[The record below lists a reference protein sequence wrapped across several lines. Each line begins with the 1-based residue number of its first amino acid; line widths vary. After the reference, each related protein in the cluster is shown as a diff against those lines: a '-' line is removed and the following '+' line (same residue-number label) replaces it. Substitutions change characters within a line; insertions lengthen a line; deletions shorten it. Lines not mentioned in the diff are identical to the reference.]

1 MKTSKVKKIGAAVL
15 SAALCLSLVTAPVLA
30 AGSAGSTDSA
40 ASGQMGTPPS
50 GGPGGNG
57 GTPPSGNPGGNG
69 GTPPSGNPGGNG
81 GTPPSG
87 NPGGNGGTAPSG
99 NPGGNGGTAASGA
112 PDAGGAPAGGGGAN
126 TMTYDYSG
134 TLSGALTADGAE
146 KSSDGETVTASTADQ
161 NAALAENG
169 GTLKITNG
177 KLVKS
182 GDDTNGDNCNFYG
195 LNSILLAVG
204 DASKA
209 YISGS
214 TLSASSEGS
223 NGIFATNGS
232 TIYANEDTIATTAGN
247 SRGLDATYGGNIL
260 ANKLNITTQGD
271 HCASIATDRGGGN
284 ISVTNSQLATAGS
297 GSPLLYSTGN
307 IQVSKVTGKATGSQL
322 AGMEGLNTILIYDSS
337 LESTI
342 TKATAS
348 DPMADGII
356 IYQSTSGDA
365 ESTTGEKADFEAVNS
380 TLKSA
385 IESGAMFYFTNT
397 SAKVVLSGTTL
408 DFDSSKARLIEV
420 QGNDANNWGTAG
432 SNGAKVVFTGLGE
445 TLKGDIDVDT
455 ISSLNLYLLENSS
468 YTGAI
473 TVSTNAANTSPTD
486 APAVVN
492 IDSGSKWV
500 VTGNSTVSQLNAAAG
515 AQIVDESG
523 KTVTIVAGGQT
534 AVQGDSQYTVTVT
547 GSYSTTVTTG
557 DDNALTTSFID
568 RSTFDS
574 TYGTS
579 TAFTATTVAAS
590 ESPAAS
596 ASADTQ
602 KTSTKKG
609 VVYVGLTAAAAAL
622 LGIWAAKKHNREEA
636 EEAAKKKDEPTPDD
650 DDDDPQNGA

>member
-1 MKTSKVKKIGAAVL
+1 MKATKRRKFLAAAL
-15 SAALCLSLVTAPVLA
+15 SAALCVSLVSAPVLA
-30 AGSAGSTDSA
+30 AGTTAGSGA
-40 ASGQMGTPPS
+40 APSGQAGGTPPS
-50 GGPGGNG
+50 GDPGGSG
-57 GTPPSGNPGGNG
+57 GTPPSGNPGGSG
-69 GTPPSGNPGGNG
+69 GAAPGG
-81 GTPPSG
+81 
-87 NPGGNGGTAPSG
+87 A
-99 NPGGNGGTAASGA
+99 
-112 PDAGGAPAGGGGAN
+112 D

-134 TLSGALTADGAE
+134 ALSGALTADGAE
-146 KSSDGETVTASTADQ
+146 KDSNGETATATTADQ

-195 LNSILLAVG
+195 VNSILLAVG
-204 DASKA
+204 DATKA
-209 YISGS
+209 LISGS

-223 NGIFATNGS
+223 NGIFSTDGATV
-232 TIYANEDTIATTAGN
+232 YANDDTIATTAGN
-247 SRGLDATYGGNIL
+247 SRGLDATYGGTIV

-271 HCASIATDRGGGN
+271 HSASIATDRGGGN
-284 ISVTNSQLATAGS
+284 ISVTNSQLSTAGS

-307 IQVSKVTGKATGSQL
+307 IQVSNVTGTATGSQL
-322 AGMEGLNTILIYDSS
+322 AGMEGLNTILIYNSQ

-348 DPMADGII
+348 DPMADGVI

-380 TLKSA
+380 TFKSA

-408 DFDSSKARLIEV
+408 DFDSSKAKLLEV

-432 SNGAKVVFTGLGE
+432 SNGASVVFTGLGE

-473 TVSTNAANTSPTD
+473 TISTNAVNASPTD

-492 IDSGSKWV
+492 IGSGSKWV
-500 VTGNSTVSQLNAAAG
+500 VTGNSTVSQLNAESG
-515 AQIVDESG
+515 AQIVDEGG
-523 KTVTIVAGGQT
+523 KTVTIVANSQT
-534 AVQGDSQYTVTVT
+534 VVQGESEYTVTVT

-557 DDNALTTSFID
+557 DDNALTTDFID
-568 RSTFDS
+568 RSVFDS
-574 TYGTS
+574 TYATS
-579 TAFTATTVAAS
+579 TAFTATAASAAAS
-590 ESPAAS
+590 ESPAAAETES
-596 ASADTQ
+596 AGS
-602 KTSTKKG
+602 SHSS
-609 VVYVGLTAAAAAL
+609 VYIAVAVAAAAL
-622 LGIWAAKKHNREEA
+622 IGFGVANR
-636 EEAAKKKDEPTPDD
+636 KKKKSAAAPVPPQTPDD
-650 DDDDPQNGA
+650 DDGPGKAS